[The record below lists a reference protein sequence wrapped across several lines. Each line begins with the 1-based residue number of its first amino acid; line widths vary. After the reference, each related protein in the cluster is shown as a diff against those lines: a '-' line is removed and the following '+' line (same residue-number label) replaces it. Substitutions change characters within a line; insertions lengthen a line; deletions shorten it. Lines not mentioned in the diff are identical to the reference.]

1 MTRIPL
7 SYGTMSR
14 LEQLTIVIAFGL
26 IIYGLYV
33 TCAAITN

>member
-14 LEQLTIVIAFGL
+14 IERLTIVIAFGL
-26 IIYGLYV
+26 IVYGLYV
-33 TCAAITN
+33 TGAQL